1 MFGVLHTAFLLALV
15 SGVAWLAWL
24 AWTFDRD

>member
-1 MFGVLHTAFLLALV
+1 MFGALHIAFLLALV